1 MLPKEDR
8 AGLYITIIVHLVV
21 LVILLAAQLGAAVN
35 RENTFVLDFTKA
47 EELERLEKEIAMQ
60 QAVNDKLEQMLAEQG
75 VGTSSVRNVAVD
87 RSSLK
92 DDRGTDAKQLYAD
105 AERLQQELDNG
116 YSLPEDEVAEPV
128 SQKKESRKEVEKST
142 YSGPS
147 VVSYELGGRKAS
159 KLPIPAYRCLGAGEV
174 TVLITVDNSG
184 TVVNAKVDEG
194 VSSPDGCLRNFA
206 VRAARLSKFSID
218 QKAPARQGGNIVYSF
233 IAQ

>member
-21 LVILLAAQLGAAVN
+21 LIILLVAQLGAAIN
-35 RENTFVLDFTKA
+35 RENSFVLDFTKA

-75 VGTSSVRNVAVD
+75 VGTSSVRNIAVD

-105 AERLQQELDNG
+105 LERLQQELDNG
-116 YSLPEDEVAEPV
+116 YTLPEDEVAEPV
-128 SQKKESRKEVEKST
+128 STKKEQKKEEKASS

-184 TVVNAKVDEG
+184 NVVNAKVDES
-194 VSSPDGCLRNFA
+194 VSSPDGCLRSFA